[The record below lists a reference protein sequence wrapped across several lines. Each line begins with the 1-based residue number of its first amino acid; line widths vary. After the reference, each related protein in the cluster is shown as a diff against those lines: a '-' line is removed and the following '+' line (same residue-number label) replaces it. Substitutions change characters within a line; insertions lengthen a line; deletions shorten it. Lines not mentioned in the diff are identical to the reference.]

1 MDSTYEMFNALGINQ
16 HHDAITGTGDQ
27 HVANDYA
34 RYLYKAMDINSN
46 DYQNIINEKVQSLT
60 GFTSQS
66 KWEQCFRTNTTYL
79 DCPVS

>member
-16 HHDAITGTGDQ
+16 HHDSITGTGDQ

-46 DYQNIINEKVQSLT
+46 DYQNIINEKV
-60 GFTSQS
+60 
-66 KWEQCFRTNTTYL
+66 
-79 DCPVS
+79 